1 MTKVGAYSLVS
12 DVEIENEV
20 DDQLSYGAYAEGLA
34 DIIDL
39 SETHFVLGV
48 YGGWGTGKTSLMK
61 LIQAKLKG
69 RTELVWFDPWLH
81 DSAQEMR
88 LALIQQVT
96 RHMEQKEGCAQKAQR
111 ILRSVNWMRLGAI
124 GLSAVLH
131 QPDFNLEK
139 VFDQCNATVDETAA
153 FRTQFEELVDEYT
166 SGGDHELVVFVDDMD
181 RCSPD
186 ACLEILEVIRLL
198 IGVRHTVFVM
208 AVDQAALKQ
217 AVSLKYP
224 GAGGLADNYLDKV
237 IQFGFDLP
245 PLRQNDMR
253 RFINA
258 IAPEPIR
265 VYGGILAS
273 AGANPRRIKRC
284 INEFVLEKV
293 MGDRRKIDLDER
305 VLAKLAVLRL
315 RWPRLC
321 LDLMAEENWE
331 SVASK
336 AGKKTWRS
344 TVLQKIKR
352 ELAKDHP
359 KSSEKEGPDYLHDAE
374 LVRFLRRTPVVWQVD
389 LRPYLLL
396 TPAKDIEAEA
406 DALALES
413 AALGNPRAFLR
424 EVLDNPEAGARLRAV
439 IDERTYRIV
448 VYYTGA
454 LGEYEHT
461 LEEVGTM
468 FQVTRERIRQI
479 VKQAAS
485 VAEGIGLEA

>member
-1 MTKVGAYSLVS
+1 MTKVGAYSLIS
-12 DVEIENEV
+12 DVEIESDL
-20 DDQLSYGAYAEGLA
+20 DDKLGYDAYAEGLA
-34 DIIDL
+34 DIIAL
-39 SETHFVLGV
+39 SKTHFVLGV

-61 LIQAKLKG
+61 LIQVKLKG
-69 RTELVWFDPWLH
+69 RVELVWFDPWLH

-96 RHMEQKEGCAQKAQR
+96 RHMEQKKGCAQKAQR
-111 ILRSVNWMRLGAI
+111 ILSSVNWMRLGAI
-124 GLSAVLH
+124 GLSAILH

-153 FRTQFEELVDEYT
+153 FRTQFEDLVDEYT
-166 SGGDHELVVFVDDMD
+166 SGGDRKLVVFIDDLD

-186 ACLEILEVIRLL
+186 ACLAILEAIRLL

-208 AVDQAALKQ
+208 AVDQMALKQ

-224 GAGGLADNYLDKV
+224 GIGGPADNYLDKV

-245 PLRQNDMR
+245 PMREDDMR

-265 VYGGILAS
+265 VYAGILAS

-315 RWPRLC
+315 KWPRLC
-321 LDLMAEENWE
+321 ADLAGE
-331 SVASK
+331 SGTSK
-336 AGKKTWRS
+336 GGKRSWRS
-344 TVLQKIKR
+344 TVLQKIKD
-352 ELAKDHP
+352 E
-359 KSSEKEGPDYLHDAE
+359 SEKEPSKNTGQRGPDYLYDPE
-374 LVRFLRRTPVVWQVD
+374 LVRFLRRTPAIWQVD
-389 LRPYLLL
+389 LRSYFLLAP
-396 TPAKDIEAEA
+396 TADIEAEA
-406 DALALES
+406 DALAAES
-413 AALGNPRAFLR
+413 AVIGSPRAFLKG
-424 EVLDNPEAGARLRAV
+424 VLDTPATAARLASLVDERSLKIAVYYVGAR
-439 IDERTYRIV
+439 
-448 VYYTGA
+448 
-454 LGEYEHT
+454 GEYEHT

-479 VKQAAS
+479 VKQVAS
-485 VAEGIGLEA
+485 VAEGIDIQT